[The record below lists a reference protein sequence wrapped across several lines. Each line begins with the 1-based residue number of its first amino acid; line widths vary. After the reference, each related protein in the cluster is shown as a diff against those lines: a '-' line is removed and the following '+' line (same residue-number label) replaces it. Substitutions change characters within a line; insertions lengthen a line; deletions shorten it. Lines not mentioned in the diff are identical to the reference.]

1 MPQSSGQR
9 SRRRVR
15 TYDPINRVVWAA
27 LLMMAGVVLLA
38 DQLGKLPSYPNAGA
52 WDWIMLGAGAV
63 LLLAELVR
71 AVSGDYGRP
80 SGWILIAGVALI
92 GVGASA
98 VFGVSMALLWP
109 AALIAV
115 GIVLLARNIAGR

>member
-1 MPQSSGQR
+1 
-9 SRRRVR
+9 
-15 TYDPINRVVWAA
+15 
-27 LLMMAGVVLLA
+27 MAGVVLLA
-38 DQLGKLPSYPNAGA
+38 DQLGKLPSYHNAGA

-80 SGWILIAGVALI
+80 SGWMLIAGVVLM
-92 GVGASA
+92 GLGASA
-98 VFGVSMALLWP
+98 VFGLSEALLWP

-115 GIVLLARNIAGR
+115 GIVLLVRNIAGR